1 MADLKNSNF
10 ALFFT
15 RGLSLAEWERIGILE
30 REIKPYI
37 ELARHFNK
45 IYLFTYGGPKD
56 KSYSGLLPGNIRII
70 SKPEYMP
77 ALLYSFIL
85 PLIHKKCLKTVKII
99 KTNQMDGSW
108 AAVLAKKLY
117 GEKLVVRCGYEWLNY
132 LEAAKSSYLKRK
144 IAYCAEKFA
153 YKNADRVIITSE
165 DEKNFIIKRFGTAHN
180 KIEVIP
186 NYIDTNKFIPMG
198 IKKEPRVIFVGRLEP
213 VKNINNL
220 IDAMTRLN
228 NPLTLIGEGSL
239 REELEK
245 HALAKSVKVEFKGRV
260 SQAKL
265 PEELNKSEI
274 FIFPSL
280 GEGNPK
286 ALLEAMACGL
296 PCAGTDVK
304 GINSIIKNGENG
316 LLCGTDTASIHNAL
330 KSLLNDKGLGEKISA
345 NARKTIVE
353 DFSFEKI
360 IKKESNL
367 YDQILGQRK

>member
-198 IKKEPRVIFVGRLEP
+198 PF
-213 VKNINNL
+213 
-220 IDAMTRLN
+220 
-228 NPLTLIGEGSL
+228 
-239 REELEK
+239 
-245 HALAKSVKVEFKGRV
+245 
-260 SQAKL
+260 
-265 PEELNKSEI
+265 
-274 FIFPSL
+274 
-280 GEGNPK
+280 
-286 ALLEAMACGL
+286 
-296 PCAGTDVK
+296 
-304 GINSIIKNGENG
+304 
-316 LLCGTDTASIHNAL
+316 
-330 KSLLNDKGLGEKISA
+330 ISA
-345 NARKTIVE
+345 PINRHCERIRP
-353 DFSFEKI
+353 
-360 IKKESNL
+360 
-367 YDQILGQRK
+367 IL